1 VIVPVVV
8 NEPSAKARQHASDD
22 RLEATPVV
30 FHQSVSGR
38 MVDEPGV
45 PADDRPGRLEI
56 PVEVPSP
63 TEFRQGESG
72 QSVVQPAEE
81 GTQAGEELG
90 RMGRHIHEQA
100 SWYV

>member
-1 VIVPVVV
+1 
-8 NEPSAKARQHASDD
+8 
-22 RLEATPVV
+22 
-30 FHQSVSGR
+30 